1 VAIDK
6 RLYANGKVAWRVRV
20 FQGRHVVDTRTFP
33 TLREAKA
40 FDANR
45 REAVRNPDWISPSAG
60 KIPFDLVAQEWL
72 TTRRNMAARTL
83 DTDRDNYRRHL
94 QPTFGAK
101 YISSISA
108 GDVDQWLGELAG
120 RNVPPASRR
129 RALSVLRGILNYA
142 IASRRIVSSP
152 AASTKLPKG
161 GSRREGRAL
170 SSDEL
175 ARLLNEIDAPY
186 RPVVLAL
193 ATMGL
198 RFSEL
203 SALTCGDVIQ
213 AIPRGYVVRIH
224 RARTQ
229 RNGGGAPVMGDTKGH
244 RSRPVPVPGV
254 LKGWLQ
260 KRVEEGPVTAP
271 LFPAPKGGHW
281 TNTNFRNRTNW
292 TTTVSRA
299 NLAGLKLHDLRH
311 SAGSAL
317 LVASRGD
324 LLAVSRI
331 LGHSSPTVTGAIYS
345 HLLDGQIF
353 DAMDGLA
360 VPGLSQNEVIT
371 EDNLGTAS
379 EK

>member
-1 VAIDK
+1 MAIDK
-6 RLYANGKVAWRVRV
+6 RIRANGEKAWRVRV
-20 FQGRHVVDTRTFP
+20 FQGKLVVETRTFSS
-33 TLREAKA
+33 LKEAKR
-40 FDANR
+40 FDASR
-45 REAVRNPDWISPSAG
+45 REAIRNPDWVSITAG
-60 KIPFDLVAQEWL
+60 KVPLDKVANEWIA
-72 TTRRNMAARTL
+72 TRRNMAARTY
-83 DTDRDNYRRHL
+83 DTDADNYRRHL
-94 QPTFGAK
+94 QPTFGIK
-101 YISSISA
+101 YVSSISA
-108 GDVDQWLGELAG
+108 GDIDQWLGELAG
-120 RNVPPASRR
+120 RNVAPASRR
-129 RALSVLRGILNYA
+129 RALSVLRGILNYSVA
-142 IASRRIVSSP
+142 TRRIVSSP
-152 AASTKLPKG
+152 AVSTKLPRG

-170 SSDEL
+170 SNDEL
-175 ARLLNEIDAPY
+175 ARLLGEFNSEF

-244 RSRPVPVPGV
+244 RSRPVPIPGA
-254 LKGWLQ
+254 LKEWVQ
-260 KRVEEGPVTAP
+260 NRVGVASAMAP

-281 TNTNFRNRTNW
+281 TNTNFRSRTNW
-292 TTTVSRA
+292 TATVSRA
-299 NLAGLKLHDLRH
+299 NLVGLRIHDLRH

-317 LVASRGD
+317 LVASKGD

-360 VPGLSQNEVIT
+360 VPGLSMNNTPIEGVSNE
-371 EDNLGTAS
+371 N
-379 EK
+379 